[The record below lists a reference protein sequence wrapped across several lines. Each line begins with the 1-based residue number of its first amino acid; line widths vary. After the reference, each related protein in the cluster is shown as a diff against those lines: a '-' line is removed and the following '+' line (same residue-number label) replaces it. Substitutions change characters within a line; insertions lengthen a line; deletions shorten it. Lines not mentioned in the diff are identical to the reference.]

1 MLSGLCESILV
12 EHSSIGKLGNCAGIQ
27 VKWRDFFD
35 CNLAT
40 SQEWGMEMQ
49 AVLEKLF
56 QIKAQGS
63 SVKAEVIG
71 GVTTFLTMAYI
82 IFVNPSIL
90 SQAGMDYGAV
100 FVATC
105 LAAAIGCL
113 IMGLWANYPVALAPG
128 MGLNAFFTYSVV
140 LGMGYEWQAAL
151 GAVFF
156 SGILF
161 FVLSALKIRA
171 WIINSIPVTL
181 RLAIAAGIGAFLAL
195 IGLQNA
201 NIIVGHDAT
210 LVTLGDLSQI
220 SVLLAGLG
228 FFLIIGL
235 VARKVQGAALI
246 SILFITLLGWLLG
259 DITYQGVV
267 AMPPSLAPTF
277 MQLDIAGA
285 FDVAMLSVIF
295 AFLFVD
301 LFDTSG
307 TLMAVAQRAG
317 MTDAK
322 GSLPRLEKALMADS
336 TASVAGS
343 MLGTSTTTSYIESAS
358 GVASGGKTGLT
369 AVIVGVLFILAI
381 FFAPL
386 AGMVPAYAT
395 AGAIIYVS
403 VLMLFTLRSVDW
415 DDVTEAAPVAVV
427 LLMTPLTY
435 SIADGIALGFIS
447 YVVVK
452 ALGGRY
458 HELNWSVAI
467 LAALFIAKFIW
478 LG

>member
-1 MLSGLCESILV
+1 MSGFDIL
-12 EHSSIGKLGNCAGIQ
+12 
-27 VKWRDFFD
+27 F
-35 CNLAT
+35 
-40 SQEWGMEMQ
+40 
-49 AVLEKLF
+49 EKLF
-56 QIKAQGS
+56 KIKAQGS
-63 SVKAEVIG
+63 SIKAEVIG
-71 GVTTFLTMAYI
+71 GATTFLTMAYI
-82 IFVNPSIL
+82 IFINPSIL
-90 SQAGMDYGAV
+90 ALTGMDYGAV

-105 LAAAIGCL
+105 LAAGIGCL

-128 MGLNAFFTYSVV
+128 MGLNAMFTHSVV
-140 LGMGYEWQAAL
+140 IGMGYTWQVAL

-156 SGILF
+156 SGIIF
-161 FVLSALKIRA
+161 FALSAFKVRA
-171 WIINSIPVTL
+171 WIINSIPPTL

-201 NIIVGHDAT
+201 GIIVGHDQT
-210 LVTLGDLSQI
+210 LVTLGDMTSLSV
-220 SVLLAGLG
+220 VLASLG

-235 VARKVQGAALI
+235 VARKVQGAALL
-246 SILFITLLGWLLG
+246 SILFITFLGWVFG
-259 DITYQGVV
+259 DVV
-267 AMPPSLAPTF
+267 YTGIVSAPPSLAPTF

-285 FDVAMLSVIF
+285 FNVAMLSVIF

-317 MTDAK
+317 ITDK
-322 GSLPRLEKALMADS
+322 DGKLPRLERALMADS

-369 AVIVGVLFILAI
+369 AVVVGLLFVLAI

-386 AGMVPAYAT
+386 AKMVPNYAT

-403 VLMLFTLRSVDW
+403 VLMLFTLKSVNW
-415 DDVTEAAPVAVV
+415 DDITEAAPVAVV

-447 YVVVK
+447 FVVIK

-458 HELNWSVAI
+458 HELNWSVVI
-467 LAALFIAKFIW
+467 LAALFVAKFIW

>member
-1 MLSGLCESILV
+1 MRAL
-12 EHSSIGKLGNCAGIQ
+12 
-27 VKWRDFFD
+27 
-35 CNLAT
+35 
-40 SQEWGMEMQ
+40 MER
-49 AVLEKLF
+49 LF
-56 QIKAQGS
+56 QINAQGS
-63 SVKAEVIG
+63 TVKREIVAG
-71 GVTTFLTMAYI
+71 FTTFLTMAYI
-82 IFVNPSIL
+82 IFVNPSML
-90 SQAGMDYGAV
+90 SEAGMDYGAV

-113 IMGLWANYPVALAPG
+113 VMGLWANYPVALAPG

-140 LGMGYEWQAAL
+140 LGMGYTWQTAL

-161 FVLSALKIRA
+161 FLLSAFRIRS

-195 IGLQNA
+195 IGLKNA
-201 NIIVGHDAT
+201 NIIVGNNAT
-210 LVTLGDLSQI
+210 LVSLGDMSEL
-220 SVLLAGLG
+220 SVLLAGAG

-235 VARKVQGAALI
+235 VARGIQGAALI
-246 SILFITLLGWLLG
+246 SILLVTVAGFLLG
-259 DITYQGVV
+259 DVQYTGIV
-267 AMPPSLAPTF
+267 AMPPSLVPTF
-277 MQLDIAGA
+277 MQMDIAAA
-285 FDVAMLSVIF
+285 FDIGMLSVIF

-317 MTDAK
+317 LTKPD
-322 GSLPRLEKALMADS
+322 GSLPRLERALIADS
-336 TASVAGS
+336 TATIAGAA
-343 MLGTSTTTSYIESAS
+343 LGTSTTTSYVESAS

-369 AVIVGVLFILAI
+369 AVVVGLLFVAAI

-403 VLMLFTLRSVDW
+403 VLMLFTLRSVNW
-415 DDVTEAAPVAVV
+415 DDITEAAPVAVV
-427 LLMTPLTY
+427 LLMTPLTF

-447 YVVVK
+447 YVIVK
-452 ALGGRY
+452 AIGGRM
-458 HELNWSVAI
+458 HELNWSVAL